1 MNKNIL
7 FGLLLVALVSIY
19 PQKSE
24 AATNT
29 IRIYAGSGDGQAGI
43 GDVEA
48 ISSWPLARSYTG
60 PVTYNVEDTFSDNAA
75 RSDRGVGVYRVY
87 RGSLPF
93 DTSVIPDDAVIQ
105 SATLGLYAFSSFG
118 SQNGTRTC
126 ITTHTRSDATNIV
139 GSDYYLSSHG
149 SVPVAPITTL
159 TNFQYTTFNLNS
171 TGLNHL
177 DLDGNTAFSVRT
189 HFDCENIDPG
199 SLLQSVRFNSSEAAG
214 MNTDPYLDVTYTTED
229 EEIVYPRYTQIISPY
244 PSIPETTEWADDVY
258 ANGTGQLG
266 SYPCG
271 LTVAQCGCA
280 LTSLV
285 MSARNADIK
294 EDILGDDVNPGN
306 MNAYLSDID
315 GYASGGALRWLAA
328 QAYFGE
334 FTSGG
339 KIASRF
345 STPVQRPYGNVMSFI
360 DTALANPKNAVL
372 AYKNGHFVW
381 LPEKTVN
388 TYTVRDPWWYN
399 TMTADDSTA
408 DKVKDYNNVFED
420 ARVLT
425 IADEP
430 VEFTGTDIEVHLQGT
445 AELLFKKA
453 TGQKVGYDNGT
464 VVVGLDKASYGNTEI
479 VSLGGA
485 PLSGKGKHLI
495 VYEAG
500 STFTLD
506 VVGTGS
512 GTYTLEFFT
521 ISATGEVTTFEF
533 SGQTLP
539 GLTTSFNFD
548 LTSGQAT
555 EQSITYEQLLQIVN
569 MQLVGAT
576 DQEKKFFLKW
586 TEKIFNDLEK
596 KTATQAIQSIQV
608 YKKLLV
614 AKKIQAPTLTAA
626 LDLLQLEV
634 QRR

>member
-1 MNKNIL
+1 MVVR
-7 FGLLLVALVSIY
+7 VA
-19 PQKSE
+19 QK
-24 AATNT
+24 A
-29 IRIYAGSGDGQAGI
+29 
-43 GDVEA
+43 
-48 ISSWPLARSYTG
+48 
-60 PVTYNVEDTFSDNAA
+60 
-75 RSDRGVGVYRVY
+75 
-87 RGSLPF
+87 
-93 DTSVIPDDAVIQ
+93 
-105 SATLGLYAFSSFG
+105 
-118 SQNGTRTC
+118 C
-126 ITTHTRSDATNIV
+126 ITTHIRSDVTNII
-139 GSDYYLSSHG
+139 GSDYYISNHG
-149 SVPVAPITTL
+149 ATASAPAVILGTA
-159 TNFQYTTFNLNS
+159 QYTPFVLNS
-171 TGLNHL
+171 VGINHINSN
-177 DLDGNTAFSVRT
+177 DHTAFSVRT

-199 SLLQSVRFNSSEAAG
+199 SGVKAVNWYSSESEG
-214 MNTDPYLDVTYTTED
+214 TNSDPYLEVTYEVED
-229 EEIVYPRYTQIISPY
+229 QVLEFPRYTQIISPY

-266 SYPCG
+266 NYPCG

-285 MSARNADIK
+285 MSARNADIT

-328 QAYFGE
+328 QAYFGG

-360 DTALANPKNAVL
+360 DTALTNPKNAAL

-399 TMTADDSTA
+399 TMTADDNTA

-555 EQSITYEQLLQIVN
+555 EQSITYERFLQIVN

>member
-1 MNKNIL
+1 MVKMFFVLAWALI
-7 FGLLLVALVSIY
+7 VAAPANSQAATTVKIY
-19 PQKSE
+19 PTDDGQNQLYDDDNQTVWS
-24 AATNT
+24 AARNFSGVLFRDSNT
-29 IRIYAGSGDGQAGI
+29 ISDVIATRADSSAGGRYRIYR
-43 GDVEA
+43 
-48 ISSWPLARSYTG
+48 SSS
-60 PVTYNVEDTFSDNAA
+60 V
-75 RSDRGVGVYRVY
+75 
-87 RGSLPF
+87 F
-93 DTSVIPDDAVIQ
+93 DTSILPDDAEVT
-105 SATLGLYAFSSFG
+105 SVKFVAYKSPG
-118 SQNGTRTC
+118 N
-126 ITTHTRSDATNIV
+126 N
-139 GSDYYLSSHG
+139 HG
-149 SVPVAPITTL
+149 QKLVL
-159 TNFQYTTFNLNS
+159 TPHRRDSLFNLSRADWSLSHYGAEFSRGPMALSGYNTFGFNLAGVNYINP
-171 TGLNHL
+171 TGHTIIGGLQDN
-177 DLDGNTAFSVRT
+177 DYD
-189 HFDCENIDPG
+189 NIDIASTLSG
-199 SLLQSVRFNSSEAAG
+199 AAFYSSEAPG
-214 MNTDPYLDVTYTTED
+214 TEFDPYLEITYEVPEPED
-229 EEIVYPRYTQIISPY
+229 EFPRYTQIESPY
-244 PSIPETTEWADDVY
+244 PSEAETAAWADDVY

-285 MSARNADIK
+285 MSARNADIT

-334 FTSGG
+334 FTGGG

-360 DTALANPKNAVL
+360 DTALTNPKNAVL

-399 TMTADDSTA
+399 TMTADDNTA

-506 VVGTGS
+506 VVGTGTGS
-512 GTYTLEFFT
+512 YQLEFFT

-539 GLTTSFNFD
+539 GLTTTFNFD
-548 LTSGQAT
+548 LTTGTAT
-555 EQSITYEQLLQIVN
+555 EQPITYEQFLRIVN
-569 MQLVGAT
+569 TALAGAT

-614 AKKIQAPTLTAA
+614 AKKIQAPTLPAA